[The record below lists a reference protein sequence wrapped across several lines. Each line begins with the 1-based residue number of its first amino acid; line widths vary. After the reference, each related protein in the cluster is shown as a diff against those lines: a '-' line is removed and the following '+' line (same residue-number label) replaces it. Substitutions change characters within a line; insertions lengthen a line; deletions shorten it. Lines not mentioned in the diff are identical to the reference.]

1 MINFF
6 VNRFSDSIFSFY
18 VYYSNLLLGW
28 QIVSFIYIYQSTD
41 AGEILIRLEKWSVFQ
56 PYLIGVGVLITIL
69 LLILHRLS
77 PIIQLQQMQGLPKQ
91 VLIQN
96 IFLMI
101 LFFNYLAIKLNIH
114 LDAFEL
120 ISFFFAIWIL
130 KRWGSVFYNTKMAG
144 WMHPTTHGTFFVA
157 ALLNGCALVSIFNLA
172 SIESSNLQYFLLI
185 LLAFDLFIVYARFQY
200 LSKSGQTTNRIARK
214 LMGTQILS
222 FGTRIII
229 GIFMPAIFILYMILV
244 NGGEVKGVEILILA
258 GTLIDRFLFI
268 NSVDMKFQS
277 SNH

>member
-1 MINFF
+1 MIKSF
-6 VNRFSDSIFSFY
+6 VKIVSEGLFSFY
-18 VYYSNLLLGW
+18 VYYADLLIGW

-41 AGEILIRLEKWSVFQ
+41 AGAILIRLEKCSVFQ
-56 PYLIGVGVLITIL
+56 PYLIGIGALITIL
-69 LLILHRLS
+69 LLVLHRLS
-77 PIIQLQQMQGLPKQ
+77 PIIQLQQMLGLPKQ
-91 VLIQN
+91 VMIQN
-96 IFLMI
+96 IFLVI
-101 LFFNYLAIKLNIH
+101 LFINYLAIQLNSH

-120 ISFFFAIWIL
+120 IAFFFAIWIL
-130 KRWGSVFYNTKMAG
+130 KRWGSVFYNAKMAG
-144 WMHPTTHGTFFVA
+144 WMHPTTHGTFFVV

-172 SIESSNLQYFLLI
+172 GIGSSNLQHFLLI

-244 NGGEVKGVEILILA
+244 NGGEVKGVGILILA
-258 GTLIDRFLFI
+258 GTLIDRFLFV
-268 NSVDMKFQS
+268 NSVDKSFI
-277 SNH
+277 